1 MKFFSKFFS
10 FCVVITL
17 MTPLSVAASAT
28 ETADGKW
35 AVTDISRARLIA
47 AKMESDG
54 TGEVTL
60 GLHIQLK
67 PGWKTYWRSPG
78 DSGIAPTFNWQGSK
92 NIRTTE
98 VLWPLPTAFDSFGF
112 LTWGYE
118 AEVLFP
124 VKIKLEEI
132 HKKLKVN
139 LSFAYG
145 VCKEVCVPITQKF
158 SLNVSHVDA
167 IGSGEAAVF
176 NRYMAQV
183 PAPYGPNEVASDLVI
198 NKVAKEKIQVVATTS
213 SAFTKPVL
221 ILEGEDGD
229 YFAVEETKVSNNG
242 RRVEFSVDTDFVRR
256 LKSNVGRVLKTT
268 IIDGGVGAEGAVP
281 IK

>member
-1 MKFFSKFFS
+1 
-10 FCVVITL
+10 

-28 ETADGKW
+28 KTAGGKW

-54 TGEVTL
+54 AGEVTL

-167 IGSGEAAVF
+167 IGSGEVAVF
-176 NRYMAQV
+176 NRYIAQV

-198 NKVAKEKIQVVATTS
+198 NKMAKEKIQVVATTS

>member
-17 MTPLSVAASAT
+17 MTSFSGAASAT
-28 ETADGKW
+28 ENAGGNW
-35 AVTDISRARLIA
+35 ATTDISRARLIA
-47 AKMESDG
+47 AKMETDG
-54 TGEVTL
+54 TREITL

-132 HKKLKVN
+132 HKKLQVK

-145 VCKEVCVPITQKF
+145 VCKDVCVPITQKF
-158 SLNVSHVDA
+158 VLNVNNIDLIS
-167 IGSGEAAVF
+167 SGEAAIF
-176 NRYMAQV
+176 NRYVAQV
-183 PAPYGPNEVASDLVI
+183 PTSYGPNEVASDLVI
-198 NKVAKEKIQVVATTS
+198 NKVAKDKVLVVATTS
-213 SAFTKPVL
+213 GAFTKPVL

-229 YFAVEETKVSNNG
+229 YFAVEDTKVSNSG

-256 LKSNVGRVLKTT
+256 MKSNVGRVLKAT